1 MVMVGSRAILAI
13 PILFCAG
20 ADLCAQPSDIEI
32 SAFMKG
38 RCQAAVANKSYTC
51 SPVSYIIT
59 GSRALFT
66 MVLDDPE
73 DDGRAISFSGSRSDG
88 AIALDKSYEL
98 PIDRMLVNSKARPR
112 RNDLPVPLIQQATG
126 KCVQTGD
133 FAERQVR
140 TVSCTAKNDQGIE
153 YLLRFESDGSPMSV
167 IRSKDERLATDASA
181 GRSFVGKWYAEKL
194 DACRSKPGEQDNG
207 LIAYS
212 QRRFEGYES
221 TCEITKIVPQGN
233 RFALTMKCSAEGETA
248 IARENLELRDGKLVR
263 LGRYPVTYTRCP

>member
-1 MVMVGSRAILAI
+1 MLHDDAAFQILRQSGH
-13 PILFCAG
+13 LDG
-20 ADLCAQPSDIEI
+20 W
-32 SAFMKG
+32 
-38 RCQAAVANKSYTC
+38 R
-51 SPVSYIIT
+51 IT
-59 GSRALFT
+59 S
-66 MVLDDPE
+66 
-73 DDGRAISFSGSRSDG
+73 
-88 AIALDKSYEL
+88 IALSD
-98 PIDRMLVNSKARPR
+98 
-112 RNDLPVPLIQQATG
+112 T
-126 KCVQTGD
+126 
-133 FAERQVR
+133 
-140 TVSCTAKNDQGIE
+140 NDQGIE